1 MRTLQ
6 RNKQKMYY
14 ALQTGEVPVYEI
26 DEYGNIK
33 YIEVDGEQV
42 PVETGETKIGYGEP
56 VEFFGNI
63 AMSGGE
69 SEAVEYGLDLSQYSA
84 VLVVGK
90 GYLPLDE
97 TSRIWHT
104 TEPRMNPDGTADETS
119 ADYTVVKVSPS
130 LNVDKFVLQK
140 VVK

>member
-6 RNKQKMYY
+6 KNKQKMYY
-14 ALQTGEVPVYEI
+14 ALQIGEAPVYET
-26 DEYGNIK
+26 DEDGNIV

-63 AMSGGE
+63 AMSGSE
-69 SEAVEYGLDLSQYSA
+69 SKVVEYGLDLSQYSA
-84 VLVVGK
+84 VLVVEK
-90 GYLPLDE
+90 GTLPIDE

-104 TEPRMNPDGTADETS
+104 TEPKINPDGTADESS
-119 ADYTVVKVSPS
+119 ADYTVVKASPS
-130 LNVDKFVLQK
+130 LNVDKYVLQK